1 MTSNPVLPKPVLS
14 FLCICLQLP
23 ASVLDDIF
31 IDMVLQE
38 SDDEAILTCALA
50 SETLWHGKP
59 SGDEPIFFGLTVS
72 VR

>member
-38 SDDEAILTCALA
+38 SDDEAILTCAASDTASAA
-50 SETLWHGKP
+50 SETL
-59 SGDEPIFFGLTVS
+59 
-72 VR
+72 